1 MARHSFFLRIINSF
15 QDYRVARR
23 KRSIAL
29 SKASMSVLLVSAG
42 FVALARPEPV
52 EAQNVVALDPDGQV
66 ALTLETAVRDAVAWH
81 PSVDQAVAALSAS
94 DQDIREAKA
103 GYYPQINGGIG
114 PSLSVIGRTSWRPR
128 GTLSGSQM
136 LYDFGKV
143 GSAVDIARAGE
154 RVSRAQLL
162 LAVDGLARNTAI
174 AVIEIQR
181 YHALLAVAHEQ
192 LDNLNTIT
200 ELVQLRVGRGA
211 TTRSDGTQAEARIE
225 SARATILQIAA
236 ELQRWQSNLRHLT
249 GREGALD
256 VAAEA
261 PRWLDRACL
270 VQAPDWD
277 RLPTV
282 MQSLAQRDEAQAS
295 YRGARAA
302 RFPTISLGT
311 DVDTDLRDPF
321 SQSNDVSV
329 GITVSSSLYQGG
341 ARKAREQASFYALQ
355 SADAALATARLE
367 ARRALDENREQID
380 NLEERLETIGRR
392 HADMQETGRLYR
404 LQYFEL
410 GTRTLLDLLN
420 AQQELHQTR
429 FDEVN
434 AQHDMRRIN
443 LECLYYSG
451 QFRDAFALTGT
462 VVRGVTL

>member
-1 MARHSFFLRIINSF
+1 VTRC
-15 QDYRVARR
+15 
-23 KRSIAL
+23 KRSSSL
-29 SKASMSVLLVSAG
+29 PKFRTSLFLASATFMT
-42 FVALARPEPV
+42 LAWAVPV
-52 EAQNVVALDPDGQV
+52 EAQNVVALDRDGQV
-66 ALTLETAVRDAVAWH
+66 ALTLEAAVRDAVAWH
-81 PSVDQAVAALSAS
+81 PSVDQAVASLSAS
-94 DQDIREAKA
+94 DQEIREAKA

-114 PSLSVIGRTSWRPR
+114 PSLSVIGGTSWRPR
-128 GTLSGSQM
+128 ATLGSSQM

-143 GSAVDIARAGE
+143 RSAVDAARAGE

-181 YHALLAVAHEQ
+181 YHALLAVAREQ
-192 LDNLNTIT
+192 LDNLNTIN
-200 ELVQLRVGRGA
+200 ELVKLRVRRGA
-211 TTRSDGTQAEARIE
+211 TTRSDSTQAEARIE
-225 SARATILQIAA
+225 SAQATILQITA
-236 ELQRWQSNLRHLT
+236 ELRRWQSNLRNLT
-249 GREGALD
+249 GREGAVD
-256 VAAEA
+256 VAVEV
-261 PRWLDRACL
+261 PPWLDRACL
-270 VQAPDWD
+270 APAPDWD

-282 MQSLAQRDEAQAS
+282 MQSLAQRDEAQAA
-295 YRGARAA
+295 YHGARAS
-302 RFPTISLGT
+302 RLPTISLGA

-321 SQSNDVSV
+321 SQRNDVAI

-341 ARKAREQASFYALQ
+341 ARKAREQASFHALQ

-367 ARRALDENREQID
+367 ARRTLDENREQID
-380 NLEERLETIGRR
+380 SLNDRLDALGRR

-434 AQHDMRRIN
+434 AQHDTRRIN

-451 QFRDAFALTGT
+451 QLRDVFALTGT